1 MIKVIKPLVLTALI
15 SLVVGCKSA
24 LKVSGTGEL
33 NKEVTAKQLIKENSK
48 QELKFK
54 TFQSKVKIDYIEG
67 TTTQS
72 YGVNLRMEKDK
83 VIWINATLG
92 LARAMITPD
101 EVKYYDKINNQ
112 YFEGDYRL
120 LSDLLG
126 IELDFQKVQ
135 NLLLAE
141 PIFGLKTNKYV
152 ASTHENSYVLQPE
165 EQSAIFELFYL
176 LNPSHFKMDSQQ
188 LYQPLSRRMLQIDY
202 KSYQEVGKQIV
213 PEKVHIN
220 AVEENEEVTIDLE
233 YKSVSFNEDLRF
245 PFKIPTGFKEIV
257 VNEAN

>member
-1 MIKVIKPLVLTALI
+1 MMNVIKPLVLAAVL

-24 LKVSGTGEL
+24 LTVSSSGEL

-67 TTTQS
+67 ATTQS
-72 YGVNLRMEKDK
+72 YGVNLRIEKDK

-92 LARAMITPD
+92 LARVMITPN

-112 YFEGDYRL
+112 FFDGDYRL
-120 LSDLLG
+120 LSELLG

-141 PIFGLKTNKYV
+141 PIFGYKSNKYV

-165 EQSAIFELFYL
+165 EQNAVLELFYL
-176 LNPSHFKMDSQQ
+176 LNPKHFKMDSQQ
-188 LYQPLSRRMLQIDY
+188 LYQPSSRRMFQIDY
-202 KSYQEVGKQIV
+202 QTYQDVDKQIV

-220 AVEENEEVTIDLE
+220 AVEGNDGVTIDLE
-233 YKSVSFNEDLRF
+233 YKSVTFNEELRF
-245 PFKIPTGFKEIV
+245 PFKIPKGFKEIV
-257 VNEAN
+257 IDEAN